1 MKKTGLFTLLVVS
14 LLAIAVAFP
23 VMAAGPKSPA
33 VAAPVAPAAAQ
44 PNTHPHIDEALEA
57 MRAAKKHLQTAEH
70 DFKGHRSK
78 AVYHLDEAIKEA
90 EICLNEKDNEKNDK
104 MEKMEKK

>member
-14 LLAIAVAFP
+14 LLAIAIAFP

-33 VAAPVAPAAAQ
+33 VAAPAAAQ
-44 PNTHPHIDEALEA
+44 PNTHPHIDEALDA

-90 EICLNEKDNEKNDK
+90 EICLNMKDNERDEKMDK
-104 MEKMEKK
+104 MEKK